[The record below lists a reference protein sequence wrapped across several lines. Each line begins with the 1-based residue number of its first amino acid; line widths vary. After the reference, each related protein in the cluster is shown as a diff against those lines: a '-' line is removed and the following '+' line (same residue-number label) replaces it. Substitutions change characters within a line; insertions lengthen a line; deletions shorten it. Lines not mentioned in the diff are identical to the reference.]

1 MVKVAVVGA
10 GVGGLCL
17 AQGLRKA
24 GLEVTVYERDQALD
38 ARGQGYRLHLDA
50 GPALRACLPPDLYD
64 LCVATS
70 GQPGTAVT
78 VVSKGLRT
86 LRRIELG
93 PAPGPPA
100 PTSVNRQTL
109 REILAA
115 RMDGVIEFGRPCT
128 GFEQRPDG
136 VTVQFAD
143 GSSAPADVLVGAD
156 GVGSPVRRRYLP
168 HAQVEDT
175 GMACVYGRTPLT
187 ARTRPLLPAAVRD
200 GFTAVLGSGVGMAAG
215 LLDFREPPPQAA
227 RRIAPG
233 VRLSPAPSYLM
244 WAVTGDA
251 RKLSGRAGDPPG
263 GLGDLDPA
271 GLHAAAT
278 GAIRRWHPDLVRL
291 VALAAVPETTLIAVR
306 TAVPLARWPASRVTL
321 LGDAIHAMSPAR
333 GAGASTALR
342 DAALLAAALAA
353 AARGEQ
359 TLRQAIDGY
368 ERQMTGYGFAAVRAS
383 RAGHAG
389 LAGAGFRRGGGRP
402 GISFPSPGGW
412 FPRRGRA
419 AARPASE
426 GPPRAARP
434 GTAR

>member
-1 MVKVAVVGA
+1 MQIKGITMVKVAVVGA

-24 GLEVTVYERDQALD
+24 GLEVTVYERDEALD

-70 GQPGTAVT
+70 GQPGSAVT
-78 VVSKGLRT
+78 VLSKGLRT
-86 LRRIELG
+86 LRRVELG
-93 PAPGPPA
+93 PPPGPPA

-109 REILAA
+109 REILAG
-115 RMDGVIEFGRPCT
+115 RLDGVIEFGRPCT

-143 GSSAPADVLVGAD
+143 GSSAAADVLVGAD

-168 HAQVEDT
+168 HAQVTNT
-175 GMACVYGRTPLT
+175 GLACVYGRTPLT
-187 ARTRPLLPAAVRD
+187 AQTRPLLPAAVRD
-200 GFTAVLGSGVGMAAG
+200 GFTAVRGSGVGLAAG

-233 VRLSPAPSYLM
+233 VRLSPVRSYLM
-244 WAVTGDA
+244 WAVTGTA
-251 RKLSGRAGDPPG
+251 RRLGGRDG
-263 GLGDLDPA
+263 GRLGDLDPA
-271 GLHAAAT
+271 GLHAAAAH
-278 GAIRRWHPDLVRL
+278 AIRRWHPDLVGL
-291 VALAAVPETTLIAVR
+291 VALAAVPETALITVR
-306 TAVPLARWPASRVTL
+306 TAVPLPGWPASRVTL
-321 LGDAIHAMSPAR
+321 LGDAVHAMSPAR
-333 GAGASTALR
+333 GSGASTALR
-342 DAALLAAALAA
+342 DAALLAAGLAA

-359 TLRQAIDGY
+359 TLLQAIGGY
-368 ERQMTGYGFAAVRAS
+368 ERQMTGYGFALVRAS
-383 RAGHAG
+383 H
-389 LAGAGFRRGGGRP
+389 P
-402 GISFPSPGGW
+402 GISFPSASGW

-419 AARPASE
+419 AARRASA